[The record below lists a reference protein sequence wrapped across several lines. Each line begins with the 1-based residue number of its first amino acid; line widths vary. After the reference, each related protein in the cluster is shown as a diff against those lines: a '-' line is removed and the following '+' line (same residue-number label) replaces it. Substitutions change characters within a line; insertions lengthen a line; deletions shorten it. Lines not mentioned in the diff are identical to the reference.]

1 MDINSIIERFKKSPP
16 ALLLTLALIGAL
28 IGAGLSDFSPFELLE
43 LKSLDFRFRLPSQ
56 PETVDTSVVLVTV
69 DQNSMDFF
77 AAQKVSWPWP
87 REFYGLVVDYLK
99 DAGARVVGFDF
110 DFSTPDVDRVESD
123 GAESDHAFAEAVRR
137 AGIVVLGSNLAVR
150 DPGDQLGTAILPRL
164 LAPVPARGTAGPAFD
179 RAAAPLPEFQ
189 DAAGMLGVTNFETD
203 VDDIGRRIPLVYRY
217 RQSALPQ
224 FALACYAL
232 SRAVPPGRLDSLVKT
247 IPTGAD
253 GKMLIAWYGKGGPD
267 GAFRYISIHALIVS
281 ARKMKAGLPPDV
293 PPELFRGKHVI
304 VGGTAV
310 GLWDYKPTPFTVLE
324 KYSGMEIQATILSN
338 LLKGHVVTQTPWWM
352 AYLLMLLLALAVALI
367 FLRVHNVTLAATLI
381 GLLGLAFAAA
391 AAALFRSSQIW
402 IPVVGPALSLVTTF
416 ALAGVVSY
424 AIEGQQKRRLRRAF
438 NRYLSPHVVGEI
450 LHNADQVELG
460 GKTIEAT
467 VFFSDIKNF
476 TNISERFAPKD
487 LVAFLN
493 EYFTLASDA
502 ILQHEAM
509 LDKYIGDAIMA
520 IFGAPIP
527 RPDHARA
534 ACETALEIQRLL
546 KESFLRTERD
556 LRAPIFETRIGLNTG
571 KMVVGNIGST
581 RRLDYTA
588 IGDTVNL
595 ASRLEGVNKVF
606 GTSIIISEF
615 TYEQAK
621 DFIEV
626 RQLDV
631 LRVKGKQTPVRIYE
645 LLCEKGGLRPPE
657 REKVGIFEEGLNFFR
672 KRDFASAVA
681 TFENVLA
688 LDPDDHP
695 SETYI
700 TRCRELANHPLPEE
714 WDGVY
719 TMTTK

>member
-1 MDINSIIERFKKSPP
+1 MDINRIIDQFKKSPP
-16 ALLLTLALIGAL
+16 ALLFTLALIGTL
-28 IGAGLSDFSPFELLE
+28 IGAGLSNFLPFELLE
-43 LKSLDFRFRLPSQ
+43 LKSLDFRFRLASQ
-56 PETVDTSVVLVTV
+56 PETVDTSVVLVAV
-69 DQNSMDFF
+69 DQNSMDYF
-77 AAQKVSWPWP
+77 AGQKVSWPWP

-99 DAGARVVGFDF
+99 EAGARVIAFDF

-123 GAESDHAFAEAVRR
+123 GAESDRAFADAMWR
-137 AGIVVLGSNLAVR
+137 AGNVVLGSNISVR
-150 DPGDQLGTAILPRL
+150 DPGDQIGTTILPRH
-164 LAPVPARGTAGPAFD
+164 LAPLPPRGIPGPAFD
-179 RAAAPLPEFQ
+179 RAAAPLHEFQ
-189 DAAGMLGVTNFETD
+189 DAAGMLGATNFETD
-203 VDDIGRRIPLVYRY
+203 VDDIGRRIPPVYHY
-217 RQSALPQ
+217 QQSTFPQ

-232 SRAVPPGRLDSLVKT
+232 SRAVRPAQLDSVVRT
-247 IPTGAD
+247 IPTGSD
-253 GKMLIAWYGKGGPD
+253 GNMLIAWYGRGGPD
-267 GAFRYISIHALIVS
+267 GVFRYYSIHALIVS
-281 ARKMKAGLPPDV
+281 ARKMKTGLPPDV

-338 LLKGHVVTQTPWWM
+338 LLQGHAVARTPWWLT
-352 AYLLMLLLALAVALI
+352 YVLMLLLALAVALI
-367 FLRVHNVTLAATLI
+367 FLRVRNVPLAATLI
-381 GLLGLAFAAA
+381 AALGLLFAAA
-391 AAALFRSSQIW
+391 ATALFRSSRIW
-402 IPVVGPALSLVTTF
+402 IPVVGPVLSLVTTF

-424 AIEGQQKRRLRRAF
+424 AIEGQQKRSLRRAF
-438 NRYLSPHVVGEI
+438 NRYLSPQVVGEI
-450 LHNADQVELG
+450 LHNVDQVELG

-476 TNISERFAPKD
+476 TNISEQFSPKD

-493 EYFTLASDA
+493 EYFTLASEV
-502 ILQHEAM
+502 ILEREAM

-534 ACETALEIQRLL
+534 ACETALKIQRLL
-546 KESFLRTERD
+546 KESFLLKERD
-556 LRAPIFETRIGLNTG
+556 TRAPVFETRIGLNTG
-571 KMVVGNIGST
+571 KMVVGNIGSA

-606 GTSIIISEF
+606 GSSIIISEF

-621 DFIEV
+621 EFIEV

-631 LRVKGKQTPVRIYE
+631 LRVKGKQMPVRIYE
-645 LLCEKGGLRPPE
+645 LLCEKGNLPPHDG
-657 REKVGIFEEGLNFFR
+657 EKVGLFEEGLELYR
-672 KRDFASAVA
+672 KRDFVSAITKFQDA
-681 TFENVLA
+681 LA
-688 LDPDDHP
+688 LAAADHP

-700 TRCRELANHPLPEE
+700 ARCRDLADHPPPED
-714 WDGVY
+714 WDGAY